1 MKRYLRLWWK
11 ACLLDLKSCRLN
23 KARCWA
29 WCSHEGSL
37 PSLAH
42 CNRSLTSSTQKEVAH
57 KAQRIRAVLFHKAL
71 YWRILLEN
79 RIETF
84 QSAVLGFNLW
94 HNPLCHKFSNLGLIM
109 LFFWRTS
116 ANPWWATDYC
126 QPPAWPW
133 CWCRQVGHHDTGG
146 IYETLNKSGYS
157 NNLMGPVPA
166 KYSHTRIKDSLS
178 IFLFPR
184 LPEEIYWQE
193 RKANKLLWRLTKAPL
208 VWAGEEPTMTIHLE
222 KMRKAHR
229 WNRTRTHRGT
239 SARSLGRWP
248 H

>member
-37 PSLAH
+37 QSLAH

-71 YWRILLEN
+71 YWRILEN
-79 RIETF
+79 RIQTF
-84 QSAVLGFNLW
+84 QFTVLGFNLW
-94 HNPLCHKFSNLGLIM
+94 HRPLCHKFSNLGLIM
-109 LFFWRTS
+109 LLFWRTS

-178 IFLFPR
+178 IYLFPR
-184 LPEEIYWQE
+184 LPEEIYSQNKQTFM
-193 RKANKLLWRLTKAPL
+193 KA
-208 VWAGEEPTMTIHLE
+208 G
-222 KMRKAHR
+222 
-229 WNRTRTHRGT
+229 
-239 SARSLGRWP
+239 LGRRGAHHDDP
-248 H
+248 AGGDEKSTQVKQNSHSSRHISAVIRTLATLTLH